1 LHFPLSVFKKRT
13 STPSLPQSPIV
24 LEAVSKAYGRGADAT
39 PVLRELSFTVD
50 RGEWVF
56 LVGPS
61 GSGKTTLLSILGCV
75 LSPDAGRVEVLGH
88 DVRGLSRAAAAELR
102 LRRIGFIFQRFHLIR
117 GLTARE
123 NVCVPLTLQ
132 GANESDAR
140 RRAEEL
146 LDAVGLAE
154 QRNRNVRK
162 LSVGQCQRVA
172 LARALVTNPDLILA
186 DEPTASLDGEHGHAA
201 MELLRDLT
209 AKSGATVIVVT
220 HDPRIQQFADRV
232 LKLENGRLCETG
244 AGGSGLGAVEIQPA
258 DLEPQ
263 EIRSIAD
270 LTASRNTTNPNK
282 ATSPPQPIL
291 Q

>member
-1 LHFPLSVFKKRT
+1 VFKQ
-13 STPSLPQSPIV
+13 STPTPTQPQSPIV
-24 LEAVSKAYGRGADAT
+24 VEAVSKAYGRGADAT
-39 PVLRELSFTVD
+39 PVLRELSFTVN

-61 GSGKTTLLSILGCV
+61 GSGKTTLLSILGGV

-88 DVRGLSRAAAAELR
+88 DVRRLSRTAAAELR

-132 GANESDAR
+132 GANETAAR
-140 RRAEEL
+140 RRADEL

-201 MELLRDLT
+201 MELLRNLT
-209 AKSGATVIVVT
+209 STSGATVIVVT

-232 LKLENGRLCETG
+232 LKLENGRLCGTESNKSELTHRND
-244 AGGSGLGAVEIQPA
+244 
-258 DLEPQ
+258 DLQPQ
-263 EIRSIAD
+263 EIRSIPD
-270 LTASRNTTNPNK
+270 LTANRNNANPNK

>member
-1 LHFPLSVFKKRT
+1 MQPT
-13 STPSLPQSPIV
+13 PISTPIV
-24 LEAVSKAYGRGADAT
+24 VDALSKSYGRGPAAT
-39 PVLRELSFTVD
+39 PVLRDVAFEV
-50 RGEWVF
+50 RPGEWVF

-88 DVRGLSRAAAAELR
+88 DVRTLTPAAATELR

-117 GLTARE
+117 GLTAQQ

-132 GANESDAR
+132 GVGDAAAR
-140 RRAEEL
+140 RRADAL

-154 QRNRNVRK
+154 HRHRNVRK

-172 LARALVTNPDLILA
+172 LARALVTSPDLILA

-220 HDPRIQQFADRV
+220 HDPRIQSFADRV
-232 LKLENGRLCETG
+232 LALENGRLVDGE
-244 AGGSGLGAVEIQPA
+244 GSANHAP
-258 DLEPQ
+258 
-263 EIRSIAD
+263 R
-270 LTASRNTTNPNK
+270 ASRAPHPAPLADAIPT
-282 ATSPPQPIL
+282 AAGDLQPTFASG
-291 Q
+291 